1 MPKHV
6 LESVNGNGDV
16 YAGDVLLRRTH
27 YDLTFWTDVPPG
39 DDIASGNVQVDG
51 HIDLTGMGE
60 ALVLAGAD
68 QLTLHLQDGRRLP
81 FALTGTGGAIV
92 ARGRLTP

>member
-6 LESVNGNGDV
+6 LETVTGDGEV
-16 YAGDVLLRRTH
+16 YAGDVLLRRTR
-27 YDLTFWTDVPPG
+27 YDLTFWSDAPRDG
-39 DDIASGNVQVDG
+39 QIDSGNVQVDG
-51 HIDLTGMGE
+51 HIDLAGMGE

-92 ARGRLTP
+92 VRGRPTS